1 MIAEATVE
9 REPDCGR
16 ERHQDQ
22 GRATCGGK
30 RERDHTAE
38 LELTTERSREPENAT
53 AYRCDGGRKLYVR
66 MLDAGAAAWVILPER
81 ELRLEKSGAAAGP
94 NYSYRGTLLEIKGG
108 EATLFE
114 GSKPILTGCK
124 TGTG

>member
-1 MIAEATVE
+1 MKHSLIFVLLALLAG
-9 REPDCGR
+9 CGKVSMPSLWPFG
-16 ERHQDQ
+16 DS
-22 GRATCGGK
+22 
-30 RERDHTAE
+30 TA
-38 LELTTERSREPENAT
+38 ERSREPENAT

-66 MLDAGAAAWVILPER
+66 MLDNGAAAWVILPER
-81 ELRLEKSGAAAGP
+81 ELRLEKSGAAAGT
-94 NYSYRGTLLEIKGG
+94 NYSYRGTLLEIKGS